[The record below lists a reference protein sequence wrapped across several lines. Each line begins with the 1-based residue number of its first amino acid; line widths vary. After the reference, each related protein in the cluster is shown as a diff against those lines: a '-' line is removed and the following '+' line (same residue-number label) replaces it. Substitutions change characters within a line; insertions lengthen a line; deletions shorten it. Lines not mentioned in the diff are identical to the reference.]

1 MIIDTC
7 RVCPVHIQCIL
18 ECSSISRTRL
28 TQFDGLNWLEWWKS
42 NIAYNRIKSN
52 KIDYLNFL
60 WIIWQYRLGQ
70 TNLNTTTP
78 QHTEPV
84 FGLVCPN
91 LYIDCI
97 NCPLYGLVLC
107 KVYTLYAKY
116 CKNVK
121 SAAWFSTPWL
131 EIDPSVFDLNCK
143 QIVHCWEPPLVLY
156 D

>member
-7 RVCPVHIQCIL
+7 RVCPVHIQCIF

-70 TNLNTTTP
+70 TNLNITTP

-91 LYIDCI
+91 LIYWLHQLSSIWSCTVQSLH
-97 NCPLYGLVLC
+97 PLC
-107 KVYTLYAKY
+107 KILQK
-116 CKNVK
+116 CQKC
-121 SAAWFSTPWL
+121 SL
-131 EIDPSVFDLNCK
+131 VFY
-143 QIVHCWEPPLVLY
+143 PLVRDRSISIWLKL
-156 D
+156 